1 MAAMIKRGIVILLA
15 VAAGIGVWVLLGGVK
30 ALQIKGMMAKYAN
43 MKMPPEAVTAIEAPE
58 EEWVPAIRAVGS
70 TSAVQGVVV
79 STDQPGIVEKIAF
92 ESGQNVKQGD
102 LLVQLDVS
110 QEQAQLR
117 SAQAQL
123 KLAETSLQRQK
134 NLLQNR
140 VSSQADFDAAQAQY
154 DQAEAR
160 VQEVSSLINKKTI
173 RAPFTG
179 VLGIRLVNLGQY
191 LQSGAQVAPLQS
203 LDPIYVN
210 FYLPQQTIGSIKAG
224 QEVLVKADGLEDKIF
239 HGKINAVDSV
249 VDEATRNVLV
259 QATLAN
265 PEGLLRPGMF
275 VGAEVPLPNMEKR
288 VLIPATAVQFAP
300 YGDTV
305 YVVEQM
311 KDQKGESYTGVR
323 QQVVKVGESKGDRVS
338 ILSGVKPG
346 EQVVTSG
353 VFKLRQGSHV
363 QINNT
368 IEPANNEKPK
378 PEDS

>member
-1 MAAMIKRGIVILLA
+1 MIKRGIVILLA
-15 VAAGIGVWVLLGGVK
+15 VVAGLGVWVLLGGAK

-43 MKMPPEAVTAIEAPE
+43 MKMPPESVTAIEAPE

-123 KLAETSLQRQK
+123 KLAETSLARQK

-173 RAPFTG
+173 RAPFSG
-179 VLGIRLVNLGQY
+179 VLGIRMVNLGQY

-210 FYLPQQTIGSIKAG
+210 FYLPQQSIGSIKAG
-224 QEVLVKADGLEDKIF
+224 QDVLVKADGMDDKIF
-239 HGKINAVDSV
+239 QGKINAVDAV

-265 PEGLLRPGMF
+265 PGGLLRPGMF
-275 VGAEVPLPNMEKR
+275 VGAEVPLPNAEKR
-288 VLIPATAVQFAP
+288 VMVPATAVQFAP

-305 YVVEQM
+305 YIVEQIT
-311 KDQKGESYTGVR
+311 DKGESYTGVR
-323 QQVVKVGESKGDRVS
+323 QQVVKVGEAKGDRVS

-368 IEPANNEKPK
+368 IQPANNDKPK

>member
-1 MAAMIKRGIVILLA
+1 M
-15 VAAGIGVWVLLGGVK
+15 
-30 ALQIKGMMAKYAN
+30 
-43 MKMPPEAVTAIEAPE
+43 
-58 EEWVPAIRAVGS
+58 
-70 TSAVQGVVV
+70 
-79 STDQPGIVEKIAF
+79 
-92 ESGQNVKQGD
+92 
-102 LLVQLDVS
+102 
-110 QEQAQLR
+110 
-117 SAQAQL
+117 
-123 KLAETSLQRQK
+123 
-134 NLLQNR
+134 
-140 VSSQADFDAAQAQY
+140 
-154 DQAEAR
+154 
-160 VQEVSSLINKKTI
+160 
-173 RAPFTG
+173 
-179 VLGIRLVNLGQY
+179 
-191 LQSGAQVAPLQS
+191 
-203 LDPIYVN
+203 
-210 FYLPQQTIGSIKAG
+210 
-224 QEVLVKADGLEDKIF
+224 
-239 HGKINAVDSV
+239 
-249 VDEATRNVLV
+249 LV

-265 PEGLLRPGMF
+265 PGGLLRPGMF

>member
-1 MAAMIKRGIVILLA
+1 MIKKIIAIVLA
-15 VAAGIGVWVLLGGVK
+15 VAAAAGVWILLGGIK
-30 ALQIKGMMAKYAN
+30 TLQIKGMMAKFAD

-58 EEWVPAIRAVGS
+58 EEWAPAIRAIGS

-179 VLGIRLVNLGQY
+179 VLGIRMVNLGQY
-191 LQSGAQVAPLQS
+191 LQSGAEVAPLQS

-210 FYLPQQTIGSIKAG
+210 FYLPQQSIGAIKAG
-224 QEVLVKADGLEDKIF
+224 QDVVVQADGLADKVF
-239 HGKINAVDSV
+239 RGKINAVNSV
-249 VDEATRNVLV
+249 VDEATRNILV

-275 VGAEVPLPNMEKR
+275 VGAEVPLPDKEKR

-305 YVVEQM
+305 YIVEKM
-311 KDQKGESYTGVR
+311 TDKKGESYTGVR
-323 QQVVKVGESKGDRVS
+323 QQVVKVGESKGDLVS

-353 VFKLRQGSHV
+353 VFKLRQGSAV
-363 QINNT
+363 QINNA
-368 IEPANNEKPK
+368 IQPASSQKPK

>member
-1 MAAMIKRGIVILLA
+1 MIKRGIVILLA

-30 ALQIKGMMAKYAN
+30 ALQIQGMMAKYAN

-239 HGKINAVDSV
+239 QGKINAVDSV

-265 PEGLLRPGMF
+265 PGGLLRPGMF

>member
-1 MAAMIKRGIVILLA
+1 MIKKVITIVLA
-15 VAAGIGVWVLLGGVK
+15 VAAAVGIWVLLGGVK
-30 ALQIKGMMAKYAN
+30 ALQIKGMMEKFAH
-43 MKMPPEAVTAIEAPE
+43 MKMPPEAVTAMQAPE
-58 EEWVPAIRAVGS
+58 EDWVPAIRAVGS

-179 VLGIRLVNLGQY
+179 VLGIRMVNLGQY

-210 FYLPQQTIGSIKAG
+210 FYLPQQSIGSIKAG
-224 QEVLVKADGLEDKIF
+224 QEVLVKADGLDDRIF
-239 HGKINAVDSV
+239 QGKINAVDSV

-265 PEGLLRPGMF
+265 PDGLLRPGMF
-275 VGAEVPLPNMEKR
+275 VGAEVPLPNREKR
-288 VLIPATAVQFAP
+288 VMVPATAVQFAP

-305 YVVEQM
+305 YIVEQM
-311 KDQKGESYTGVR
+311 TDKDGESYTGVR
-323 QQVVKVGESKGDRVS
+323 QQVVKVGESKGDLVS

-363 QINNT
+363 QVNNT
-368 IEPANNEKPK
+368 IEPASSEKPK

>member
-1 MAAMIKRGIVILLA
+1 MIKRGIVILLA